1 MANYL
6 TGILPL
12 IAGQGWDIIFET
24 PHRMPAWCRLAK
36 KKWMGGGDGESNITR
51 EDFDALLG
59 HAVAVTDAAASVFA
73 AEMIAAYPEAKV
85 VLNSRR
91 DEDAWHSSVIANIA
105 SAGESWNIYMTSWF
119 TAHGYWTWMVY
130 GVYLWGL
137 LFRTSDGNP
146 SHAIRRNGKWI
157 KREHE
162 NMIRGLV
169 PKENLLE
176 WSVEDGWEP
185 LCKFLGKP
193 VPSEPFPN
201 TNNAEG
207 FQQRLV
213 DWMTM
218 QNRRLRRNVMIT
230 SSVLI
235 GGLGLMSWKLAP
247 NQLTGA
253 ARRLQSSLSEFRR

>member
-1 MANYL
+1 MPSRKEEVDGSWRWRVQYHARGL
-6 TGILPL
+6 RCSAWTRRCSDRRC
-12 IAGQGWDIIFET
+12 GQ
-24 PHRMPAWCRLAK
+24 RLR
-36 KKWMGGGDGESNITR
+36 GGD
-51 EDFDALLG
+51 DC
-59 HAVAVTDAAASVFA
+59 
-73 AEMIAAYPEAKV
+73 AYPEAKV
-85 VLNSRR
+85 VLNSRK

-105 SAGESWNIYMTSWF
+105 AAAENWHVYMTSWF
-119 TAHGYWTWMVY
+119 TAHGYWTWTVY
-130 GVYLWGL
+130 GTYLWRL
-137 LFRTSDGNP
+137 LFRTPDGDP
-146 SHAIRRNGKWI
+146 ARAIRRNGKWI

-193 VPSEPFPN
+193 VPNEPFPN

-207 FQQRLV
+207 FQQRMV

-230 SSVLI
+230 SSVLV

-247 NQLTGA
+247 DQLAGA
-253 ARRLQSSLSEFRR
+253 AQWLQGSLSGLRK